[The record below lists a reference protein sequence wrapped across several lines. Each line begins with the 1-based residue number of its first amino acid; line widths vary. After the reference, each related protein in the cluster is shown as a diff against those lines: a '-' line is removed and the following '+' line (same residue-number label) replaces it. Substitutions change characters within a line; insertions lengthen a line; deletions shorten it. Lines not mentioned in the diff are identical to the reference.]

1 MKRFAILFAAVAAVA
16 VPFTAQAA
24 SKSSS
29 SSTKSSSDKTVLEAA
44 KADPQMSMWV
54 DLVKKAGLDKT
65 FSSSSKKVT
74 VFVPDNDAFKKLS
87 KTDLDKLTKNTK
99 DLAGVLLY
107 HAITGDVPASK
118 LEKMTSAKT
127 LEGSDVKLDDQGR
140 DAARQ
145 SGEGRQ
151 GRHRRIQRQDRRDRR
166 RPLAVQV
173 TTGWA
178 EPVPR

>member
-1 MKRFAILFAAVAAVA
+1 
-16 VPFTAQAA
+16 
-24 SKSSS
+24 
-29 SSTKSSSDKTVLEAA
+29 
-44 KADPQMSMWV
+44 MSMWV

-107 HAITGDVPASK
+107 HAISGDVPASK

-127 LEGSDVKLDDQGR
+127 LEGSDVKLAAKDGTLHVNQAKVVKADIAASNGKIDEIDDV
-140 DAARQ
+140 
-145 SGEGRQ
+145 
-151 GRHRRIQRQDRRDRR
+151 
-166 RPLAVQV
+166 LA
-173 TTGWA
+173 
-178 EPVPR
+178 PSK